1 MAIRFWN
8 KNSFAVSMLVVAVA
22 IASIFFVACNSRAD
36 TSVVLPKSTLA
47 LWHLVP
53 NADSVSVTVGN
64 TRITNNQYGRKWP
77 DTTFDGGLIPI
88 VVRVNNDTIF
98 NGNTTVVPGT
108 AYTLV
113 IGDSIRRARFFLYQR
128 RNIDT
133 AGNLAGL
140 RFLHASPLVA
150 TTQVTWRD
158 SINAFTSR
166 TYLDFFNTP
175 NLFFSYNYMATGTG
189 ELAIKP
195 PGSVRAIDSIPA
207 TILAGKNYTLLLL
220 NQLQAPKL
228 VLLPD

>member
-8 KNSFAVSMLVVAVA
+8 KNNFGANMLVVAVA
-22 IASIFFVACNSRAD
+22 TASIFFIACNSRAD

-53 NADSVSVTVGN
+53 DADSVSVTVGD
-64 TRITNNQYGRKWP
+64 TRITNRIYGQKRA

-98 NGNTTVVPGT
+98 SGNTTVVPGT

-128 RNIDT
+128 RTIDT

-140 RFLHASPLVA
+140 RFLHASPLVS

-158 SINAFTSR
+158 SINAFTNK
-166 TYLDFFNTP
+166 TYLDFFATP
-175 NLFFSYNYMATGTG
+175 NLFFSYNYLATGIG

-195 PGSVRAIDSIPA
+195 PTSVQAIDSIPA
-207 TILAGKNYTLLLL
+207 TLLAGKNYTLLLL
-220 NQLQAPKL
+220 NQQQAPKL